1 MPNATR
7 HTMAIF
13 RIFDSNNSQYTKI
26 KVLFFRHKYL
36 FISITLFLFSLCVF
50 AHFIT
55 GMSKEYIFVH
65 RCKSVCTLRINSV
78 VIFYSLCLN
87 NLGIC
92 KRFTMDFF
100 LSRMW
105 YIYILYTTTTWTQ
118 LSYEQGLTNA
128 HLLDNIYWMAVSD
141 VCCTLLL
148 NFNHLVTLVTRFISQ
163 QILNDSSHV

>member
-1 MPNATR
+1 MLPFFYYSFFFMCVSVRIMIIIEIILRKKKYLCYMPNATR

-36 FISITLFLFSLCVF
+36 FISIPLFLFSLCVF

-100 LSRMW
+100 LSRM
-105 YIYILYTTTTWTQ
+105 
-118 LSYEQGLTNA
+118 
-128 HLLDNIYWMAVSD
+128 
-141 VCCTLLL
+141 
-148 NFNHLVTLVTRFISQ
+148 
-163 QILNDSSHV
+163 